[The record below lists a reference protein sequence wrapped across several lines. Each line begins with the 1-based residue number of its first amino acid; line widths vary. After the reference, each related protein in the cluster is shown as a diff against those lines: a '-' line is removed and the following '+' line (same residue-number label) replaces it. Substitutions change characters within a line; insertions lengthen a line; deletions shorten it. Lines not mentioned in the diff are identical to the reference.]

1 MRQLV
6 EAIMALVKEMRI
18 QNQLEL
24 LAQDH
29 RSRTA
34 SVRYRYKDFVHL
46 NDDARL
52 ALHSEV
58 INKVGLPDIVT
69 KYGERLP
76 KFDPPAPADSYLYS
90 DGAYTD
96 SEIDRHREKRAFGED

>member
-29 RSRTA
+29 MSRTA
-34 SVRYRYKDFVHL
+34 SVRYTHKSFVHL

-76 KFDPPAPADSYLYS
+76 KFDPPAAADSYLYG
-90 DGAYTD
+90 DGSYTD
-96 SEIDRHREKRAFGED
+96 SEVDRKREERQFGD